1 MDLITPLLP
10 STVCN
15 LFTGLSFY
23 LQAVGSHEETRS
35 AEKKNEFLSHVYRA
49 VLGILSET
57 LLLSSKLT
65 QAE

>member
-1 MDLITPLLP
+1 MKTDR
-10 STVCN
+10 
-15 LFTGLSFY
+15 
-23 LQAVGSHEETRS
+23 QK
-35 AEKKNEFLSHVYRA
+35 KKNEFLSHVYRA